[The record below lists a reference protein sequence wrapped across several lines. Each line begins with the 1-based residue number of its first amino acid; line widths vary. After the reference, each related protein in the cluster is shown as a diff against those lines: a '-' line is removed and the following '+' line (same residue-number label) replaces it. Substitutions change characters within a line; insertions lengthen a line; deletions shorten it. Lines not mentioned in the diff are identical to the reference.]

1 MPTRS
6 TRQEPDASTA
16 ADPAPDVPIAVSLNA
31 SELAALD
38 AWIAEHPDRP
48 ARDEAI
54 RRLLTCALIEHP
66 GQ

>member
-1 MPTRS
+1 MPTPS
-6 TRQEPDASTA
+6 ARQQPEASTEPGPK
-16 ADPAPDVPIAVSLNA
+16 ADVLIQVKLSA
-31 SELAALD
+31 SEIAALD